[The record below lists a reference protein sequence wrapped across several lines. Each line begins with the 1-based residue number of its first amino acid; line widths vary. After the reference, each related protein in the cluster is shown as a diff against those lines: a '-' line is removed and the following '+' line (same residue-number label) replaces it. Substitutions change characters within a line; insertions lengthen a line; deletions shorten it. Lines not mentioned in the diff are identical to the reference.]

1 MYIKF
6 RFYLAL
12 SIFLNTYFA
21 FTSAVVA
28 AEKVPAD
35 SRKGVVIERIE
46 ASVNAGTILLSDI
59 SKFRETVGLRKQLD
73 PLFAGTS
80 VSQKDRAASD
90 IEIVN
95 FLVDE
100 KIILQQFAIT
110 DAEVEAAINSIQI
123 DNHIDRT
130 ALKSALKDQGYKFD
144 DYFELIRASVAK
156 RNLVDRDIRTKVT
169 INDDD
174 VKNYFYNHYSKGKET
189 PTAYRARI
197 ISVSMRSYKTLAAAR
212 EVALGARKALENG
225 EAFEEVAKRV
235 SDDATAP
242 SGGDLGELTDDQMS
256 AQIRTELKKLKIGQ
270 ITTVLQKQDGFFI
283 LKLVDLKSAESER
296 YEKNK
301 EEIRQ
306 QLSTAEFQH
315 QIALWLER
323 QRLNSFIHRA
333 GDPALT
339 TMNLSPAAT

>member
-1 MYIKF
+1 MS
-6 RFYLAL
+6 LV
-12 SIFLNTYFA
+12 IFLGFVVSFSA
-21 FTSAVVA
+21 SAV
-28 AEKVPAD
+28 AEKPIDAK
-35 SRKGVVIERIE
+35 KGIVIERVE
-46 ASVNAGTILLSDI
+46 ASVNSGTILLTDI

-80 VSQKDRAASD
+80 VAQKDRAASD
-90 IEIVN
+90 TDIVN

-100 KIILQQFAIT
+100 KIILQQFLIT
-110 DAEVEAAINSIQI
+110 DAEVESAINSIQV

-169 INDDD
+169 ITDDD

-189 PTAYRARI
+189 PTAFHAKI
-197 ISVSMRSYKTLAAAR
+197 ISISTRSYKSLTAAR
-212 EVALGARKALENG
+212 EIAANTRKSLEGG

-256 AQIRTELKKLKIGQ
+256 PQIRTELKKLKIGQ
-270 ITTVLQKQDGFFI
+270 ISEVLQKQDGFFI

-296 YEKNK
+296 YEKTK

-315 QIALWLER
+315 QITLWLER
-323 QRLNSFIHRA
+323 QRQNSFVHRA
-333 GDPALT
+333 GDPAQV
-339 TMNLSPAAT
+339 NLNQTPATE

>member
-1 MYIKF
+1 MMKSF
-6 RFYLAL
+6 GL
-12 SIFLNTYFA
+12 FLTLFVTAGFA
-21 FTSAVVA
+21 AA
-28 AEKVPAD
+28 AEKPAVEAK
-35 SRKGVVIERIE
+35 RGVVIERVE
-46 ASVNAGTILLSDI
+46 ASVNSGTILLSDI

-80 VSQKDRAASD
+80 VAQKERSANDT
-90 IEIVN
+90 EIMN
-95 FLVDE
+95 FLIDE
-100 KIILQQFAIT
+100 KIILQQFVIV
-110 DAEVEAAINSIQI
+110 DGEVESAINSIQA

-130 ALKSALKDQGYKFD
+130 SLKSALKDQGYKFD

-169 INDDD
+169 ITDDD

-189 PTAYRARI
+189 PTAFHAKI
-197 ISVSMRSYKTLAAAR
+197 ISISSRSYKSLGAAR
-212 EVALGARKALENG
+212 DVAQSARKALEGG
-225 EAFEEVAKRV
+225 EAFEEVAKRL

-256 AQIRTELKKLKIGQ
+256 PQIRTELKKLKIGQ
-270 ITTVLQKQDGFFI
+270 VTEVLQKQDGFFI

-296 YEKNK
+296 YEKIK

-339 TMNLSPAAT
+339 TVNLTPIAE